1 MDSGKEQQLGPVHVA
16 DPGDHLLVEQGG
28 PDRDG
33 PAAEPAPE
41 FVGSIGGIEDRI
53 RTESSAEIVLV
64 LRGDELARR
73 RAGEVQMIGLGLHDE
88 PRIRRRLRRRQR
100 PNPKFAEQSEMHVQ
114 DVALVEPVEEM
125 LSERVDAG
133 DGLAVEGRSSV
144 GETSL
149 R

>member
-1 MDSGKEQQLGPVHVA
+1 MTQASRACHARSSL
-16 DPGDHLLVEQGG
+16 
-28 PDRDG
+28 
-33 PAAEPAPE
+33 AP
-41 FVGSIGGIEDRI
+41 
-53 RTESSAEIVLV
+53 LV

-133 DGLAVEGRSSV
+133 DDLAVQGRSTV
-144 GETSL
+144 GEASL